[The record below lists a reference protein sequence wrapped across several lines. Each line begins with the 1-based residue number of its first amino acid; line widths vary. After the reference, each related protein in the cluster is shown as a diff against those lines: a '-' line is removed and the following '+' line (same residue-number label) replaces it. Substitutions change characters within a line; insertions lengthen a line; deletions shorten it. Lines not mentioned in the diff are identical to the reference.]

1 MILGTHSV
9 ESMPIYGMLR
19 YAIEKFHEKDRKR
32 CLLGLILA
40 EGHIKD
46 YQKEYLDD
54 YR

>member
-9 ESMPIYGMLR
+9 VSMPIYGMLR

-32 CLLGLILA
+32 CLLGLILG
-40 EGHIKD
+40 EGHID